1 MKFHHLGEI
10 LVYWFLIVFQIPI
23 LIVILMMTGILT
35 RRTLLKASRFAIVA
49 IFILSAIV
57 TPPDIVSQI
66 GIAFPMV
73 GMFFLSILV
82 AKIFRF
88 GDD

>member
-1 MKFHHLGEI
+1 
-10 LVYWFLIVFQIPI
+10 
-23 LIVILMMTGILT
+23 MMTGILT